1 MGYRAAAN
9 ASRHG
14 MIREA
19 AMRVRR
25 CTHLLLEPRERVSF
39 GLAAILRGKAEVDS
53 EVAWVALAAHLDRAV
68 AVDTAECA
76 LLGAFSAQRWQEP
89 SEAQCASPAVLRLL
103 ELGLLLG
110 DQPEHA
116 RHLARDQAMRDAH
129 WWPLA
134 AVAHRHSRWQGVDS
148 VGDMHARG
156 LVTANDL
163 RRNFG
168 MPPPAVQPHDG
179 SYATLPRQAD
189 DAFDALLGRRATCR
203 NFDRDRPLPLPLL
216 ARLLQRTVMA
226 QATVEAAPDT
236 VFLKKHVPS
245 GGGLHPVE
253 TYLLVQS
260 VEGLAPGLYHYH
272 PIEHALL
279 ALPSPPASELARLAC
294 TMLSGQEWFA
304 DAPAMIVL
312 APRFERCFWKYR
324 NHAKAYRAVLLDVG
338 HLSQALYLCATEAG
352 LGAFVTAAINEADT
366 DQALG
371 LDGIRQGAV
380 AIFGVGWRAERQQT
394 TEFDPAH
401 RVWA

>member
-1 MGYRAAAN
+1 MSVAASLDQN
-9 ASRHG
+9 TLET
-14 MIREA
+14 I
-19 AMRVRR
+19 MRVRR

-39 GLAAILRGKAEVDS
+39 GLAAILRGKVEMDS
-53 EVAWVALAAHLDRAV
+53 EVAWVALAAHLDQAV
-68 AVDTAECA
+68 AVDAAECA

-89 SEAQCASPAVLRLL
+89 GEAQCASPAVLRLL

-134 AVAHRHSRWQGVDS
+134 AVTHRHSRWQGVDS

-179 SYATLPRQAD
+179 SYAPLPRQAD

-324 NHAKAYRAVLLDVG
+324 NHAKAYRAIVLDVG
-338 HLSQALYLCATEAG
+338 HLSQMLYTCATEAG
-352 LGAFVTAAINEADT
+352 LGAFVTAAINEIDI
-366 DQALG
+366 DRALG
-371 LDGIRQGAV
+371 LDGVQQGAMAV
-380 AIFGVGWRAERQQT
+380 FGLGWRASQQAT